1 MLRYLD
7 IAENET
13 KLLALTGLTQIEFE
27 HLVPHFAH
35 SFADALR
42 AQTVEGYDRIG
53 RAYTRY
59 RNSPLPAIE
68 DKLLFIL
75 VYLKQYPTQT
85 VQGQLFGLSQS
96 NANKWIH
103 LLHPILTQ
111 ALALGG
117 YLPQRSAALE
127 ATSDEIRSEPE
138 RDEPSLFSTMALNGP
153 LTGRVMCTNRAF
165 TTAASSSATRSKTS
179 S

>member
-1 MLRYLD
+1 MLRYQD

-13 KLLALTGLTQIEFE
+13 KLLALTGLTQTEFQ
-27 HLVPHFAH
+27 HLVPYFTT
-35 SFADALR
+35 SFADGLR
-42 AQTVEGYDRIG
+42 AQTVEGYARIG
-53 RAYTRY
+53 RAYTSY
-59 RNSPLPAIE
+59 RNSPLPTIE

-103 LLHPILTQ
+103 LLHPALNQ

-117 YLPQRSAALE
+117 YLPHRSAALG
-127 ATSDEIRSEPE
+127 ATPE
-138 RDEPSLFSTMALNGP
+138 GSTPLSTPDEPSLFSMMAPNAP
-153 LTGRVMCTNRAF
+153 STDPVTRTNNAS
-165 TTAASSSATRSKTS
+165 TTVARNNATRSRTS

>member
-1 MLRYLD
+1 MLRYHDL
-7 IAENET
+7 AENES
-13 KLLALTGLTQIEFE
+13 KLVALTSLTHAEFQHLIPYFATSFE
-27 HLVPHFAH
+27 H
-35 SFADALR
+35 ALQ

-53 RAYTRY
+53 RAYTTY
-59 RNSPLPAIE
+59 RNSPLPTIE

-103 LLHPILTQ
+103 LLHPILNH
-111 ALALGG
+111 ALALAGH
-117 YLPQRSAALE
+117 LPQRSAAL
-127 ATSDEIRSEPE
+127 SETLEDAAPLSAP
-138 RDEPSLFSTMALNGP
+138 DEPSLFSMMAPNAP
-153 LTGRVMCTNRAF
+153 STDPVTRTNNAS
-165 TTAASSSATRSKTS
+165 TTVARKNATRSKTS